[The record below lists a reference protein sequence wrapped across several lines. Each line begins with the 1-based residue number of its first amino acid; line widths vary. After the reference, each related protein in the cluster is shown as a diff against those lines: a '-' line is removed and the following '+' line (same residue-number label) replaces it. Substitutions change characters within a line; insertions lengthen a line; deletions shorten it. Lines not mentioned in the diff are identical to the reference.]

1 MNSHELLEAPPL
13 AIPLARRFEPDR
25 DPQIECVRVPLPE
38 SSLQA
43 AADPVNFLLA
53 SWAVLLWR
61 FSDQTEFA
69 IGLDEGGRLLPLKL
83 KLSEDFS
90 FAAVMQQ
97 VEHAMQAAAGRL
109 GAIPAAF
116 SVEEACAAPE
126 PPAGRFQLMMRAE
139 IREGPWRADLLYDAT
154 SLSRD
159 TAERMARSLAVLLA
173 GAAADL
179 NASAYSL
186 PILSEEDRDQVVARF
201 NQTAAPF
208 LETCTHWLV
217 EDQAE
222 RWPDRIAVRDRNQA
236 LTYGDLNRRANR
248 LAHFLLRE
256 GAGPNVCIGL
266 YLDRSAEM
274 IVALLA
280 VLKSGACY
288 VPLIPTD
295 PPARVARQL
304 GEVGPPLVLTTKALA
319 HALPEYGGQIVRVDE
334 PYEGEIASNPARNVT
349 PDDLVYV
356 LFTSGSTGNPKGVAV
371 RHRNLANYTQF
382 IWRQLQLEDYPQG
395 WRFATVSTLAADL
408 GNTSVF
414 GALVSG
420 GCLHVIDYETAMSP
434 PAFAAYMA
442 EHPVEVLKI
451 APSHLAALLRG
462 STGGAV
468 LPQRFVIVGGEK
480 LAWDLLEEI
489 RSRSSCAVMNH
500 YGPTETTVGCCTLMV
515 DEAAFTAWKPATVP
529 LGRPIANDEV
539 YILDRRLQPVP
550 VGVPGE
556 LHMSGAGL
564 SAGYFHQPEQTAD
577 RFIKNPFS
585 SDPSARLYRTG
596 DLGRFLPDG
605 AIEFLGRTDYQVKI
619 RGFRVEPAEVESA
632 LKRHPEVR
640 QAVVLPEHQA
650 SGERTLTAYVGG
662 SQTLAEDDLRRWVS
676 QQLPDYMLP
685 QRLVIVDEL
694 PLNANGKVDFQALP
708 ELAGRYVAVAKAFAT
723 PRGPVEEKLAA
734 IWASVLRLDRVGVD
748 ENLFALGGH
757 SLLAIQI
764 VAQIREAFR
773 IDFRLPALLANP
785 TIEKIAARLGEFP
798 RLADDEGDLARMLR
812 EIEGLSEDEAE
823 RLLGEAG

>member
-1 MNSHELLEAPPL
+1 
-13 AIPLARRFEPDR
+13 
-25 DPQIECVRVPLPE
+25 VRVPLPE

-43 AADPVNFLLA
+43 AANPVNFLLA

-69 IGLDEGGRLLPLKL
+69 IGVDEGGGLLPLKL
-83 KLSEDFS
+83 RFSEDLS

-97 VEHAMQAAAGRL
+97 VQHAIEAAGGHL
-109 GAIPAAF
+109 EAIPAAF
-116 SVEEACAAPE
+116 RVEESSGTPE
-126 PPAGRFQLMMRAE
+126 PLSGRFQLMVRAGVGTG
-139 IREGPWRADLLYDAT
+139 RWRADLLYDAA
-154 SLSRD
+154 SMSRG

-208 LETCTHWLV
+208 PETCTHWLF
-217 EDQAE
+217 EEQAE
-222 RWPDRIAVRDRNQA
+222 RCPDRTAVCDRNQA
-236 LTYGDLNRRANR
+236 LTYGELNRRANR
-248 LAHFLLRE
+248 LAHFLRRA

-304 GEVGPPLVLTTKALA
+304 GEVGPPLVVTTETLA
-319 HALPEYGGQIVRVDE
+319 RALPEYGGQIVRVDE
-334 PYEGEIASNPARNVT
+334 PYQQEIASNPARNVT

-382 IWRQLQLEDYPQG
+382 ICRQLQLENDPEG
-395 WRFATVSTLAADL
+395 WSFATVSSLAADL

-434 PAFAAYMA
+434 PAFATYMA
-442 EHPVEVLKI
+442 AHPVEVLKI

-462 STGGAV
+462 SAGGAA
-468 LPQRFVIVGGEK
+468 LPQKYVIVGGER
-480 LAWDLLEEI
+480 LTWDLLEEI
-489 RSRSSCAVMNH
+489 RSRSKCAVMNH
-500 YGPTETTVGCCTLMV
+500 YGPTETTVGCCTLIV

-529 LGRPIANDEV
+529 LGRPIANDRV
-539 YILDRRLQPVP
+539 YILDRHLQPVP

-564 SAGYFHQPEQTAD
+564 SAGYFRLPEQTAG

-605 AIEFLGRTDYQVKI
+605 AIEFLGRTDHQVKI
-619 RGFRVEPAEVESA
+619 RGFRVEPEEVESA

-640 QAVVLPEHQA
+640 QAVVLPEQQA
-650 SGERTLTAYVGG
+650 SGERKLAAYVGA
-662 SQTLAEDDLRRWVS
+662 SHPLDEDDLRDFLS

-685 QRLVIVDEL
+685 QRLVIADEL
-694 PLNANGKVDFQALP
+694 PLNANGKLDLQALP
-708 ELAGRYVAVAKAFAT
+708 ALAGRDAT
-723 PRGPVEEKLAA
+723 SEKTSTAPRGPAEEKLAA
-734 IWASVLRLDRVGVD
+734 IWAAVLKLDRVGVD

-764 VAQIREAFR
+764 VAQIRDAFR

-798 RLADDEGDLARMLR
+798 RLADDEGDMARMLR
-812 EIEGLSEDEAE
+812 EIEGLSDEEAE
-823 RLLGEAG
+823 RLLAENG